1 MLEEAAN
8 ARLGVMRVN
17 SVRTRR
23 DEQEDADEDEE
34 EDEEDEEDESR
45 QNCHQFEEAELE
57 LRALL
62 GLEGGRE

>member
-1 MLEEAAN
+1 
-8 ARLGVMRVN
+8 MRVN